1 MTRSLG
7 SELPSGVVIRLSQAD
22 LTRYRER
29 VLPLVTV
36 DEGGFP
42 HPMLLSSVE
51 VRAIDPKT
59 IRIVIGAR
67 SRSAR
72 NLLERAVATL
82 LIVEP
87 ERTVYVKVRV
97 IGGPDQVSGIPEA
110 GLFHLTVEDVLEDM
124 PAEWEGGMKMVGG
137 MTYAPVPSLD
147 DPRVKA
153 TVNALARS
161 LKT

>member
-36 DEGGFP
+36 DAGGFP

-72 NLLERAVATL
+72 NLLEREVATL

-97 IGGPDQVSGIPEA
+97 IGEPQQVSGIPEA

-161 LKT
+161 MNT